1 MTNYTYDGEFLTF
14 PLYREILNQTFPW
27 QLFLQFHILGINFM
41 SPVKSEQFD
50 LYFCKPSPKV
60 NFPNCHFLKLF

>member
-41 SPVKSEQFD
+41 SPVKSE
-50 LYFCKPSPKV
+50 
-60 NFPNCHFLKLF
+60 